1 VLQHVN
7 PEPAPIMTQTEKKV
21 DENSTSNA
29 IRHYEKKYAQAQQS
43 SQHESG
49 DIARKLGKCGFT
61 I

>member
-1 VLQHVN
+1 
-7 PEPAPIMTQTEKKV
+7 MTQTEKKV